1 MKIFNIRGLDS
12 RELAI
17 IQAIYTSQYDAN
29 PKGISW
35 SDLLKSSRIMEKMAR
50 QTFSRRLKG
59 LLDKGYVE
67 KDRLMGQRGNPIL
80 YRLESNLYAELME
93 FRELSYPGYLKNEI
107 ERFEKDAESLETV
120 RYIEAMIELALGRL
134 YILPIALMFFNTEEA
149 RRIFYDENYHNIEQ
163 IYRYILN
170 RASRSKED
178 QKETL
183 NKLFEFLEPF
193 SNRPI
198 GKRFELNEIYKAK
211 KEIIDNITK
220 S

>member
-1 MKIFNIRGLDS
+1 
-12 RELAI
+12 
-17 IQAIYTSQYDAN
+17 
-29 PKGISW
+29 
-35 SDLLKSSRIMEKMAR
+35 
-50 QTFSRRLKG
+50 
-59 LLDKGYVE
+59 
-67 KDRLMGQRGNPIL
+67 MGQRGNPTL
-80 YRLESNLYAELME
+80 YRLESNLYTELME
-93 FRELSYPGYLKNEI
+93 FREMSYPGYLKSEI
-107 ERFEKDAESLETV
+107 KRFEADAESLETK

-163 IYRYILN
+163 IFRYILN

-178 QKETL
+178 QKQTL

-198 GKRFELNEIYKAK
+198 GIRFELNEIYNAK
-211 KEIIDNITK
+211 EEIIKTITEE